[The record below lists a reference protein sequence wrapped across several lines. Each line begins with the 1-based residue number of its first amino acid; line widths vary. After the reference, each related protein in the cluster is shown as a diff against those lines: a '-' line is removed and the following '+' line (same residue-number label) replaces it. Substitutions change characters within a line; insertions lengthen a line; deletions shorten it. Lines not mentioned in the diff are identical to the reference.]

1 MGMEAINHPTL
12 ASFAQPWR
20 KLPSFVA
27 TMGLLWIVATVALY
41 SFHVTHPAHK
51 SPLAAPIPTM
61 SPLQLP
67 SKGET
72 GDGAIANS
80 EMYKRLTTGRGAVA
94 TAEDAESLK
103 KLWASA
109 MTVAET
115 SPGGLFATSSWVGK
129 DVIDLNRGKIG
140 SIGDFVV
147 GKDGKIR
154 DVLLVLERSGADPKK
169 PGYSIPF
176 DDFMRLKTLGPKS
189 FAVVVGSFK
198 AGSSAGFDWKA
209 QNVVGVDQPVAEIS
223 RWYP

>member
-1 MGMEAINHPTL
+1 MEAVNHPTL

-20 KLPSFVA
+20 RLPTFVA
-27 TMGLLWIVATVALY
+27 SMGLVWIVATAALY

-51 SPLAAPIPTM
+51 SPVAAPVPTM

-67 SKGET
+67 SKAET

-80 EMYKRLTTGRGAVA
+80 EMYKLLRSGGGAVA

-103 KLWASA
+103 KIWASA
-109 MTVAET
+109 MTVAEM

-147 GKDGKIR
+147 GKDGKIQ
-154 DVLLVLERSGADPKK
+154 DVLLVLERAGADPKK
-169 PGYSIPF
+169 PSYSIPF

-189 FAVVVGSFK
+189 YAVVVGSFK
-198 AGSSAGFDWKA
+198 TGSSVDFDWKA
-209 QNVVGVDQPVAEIS
+209 QKIMGVDQPVAEIS